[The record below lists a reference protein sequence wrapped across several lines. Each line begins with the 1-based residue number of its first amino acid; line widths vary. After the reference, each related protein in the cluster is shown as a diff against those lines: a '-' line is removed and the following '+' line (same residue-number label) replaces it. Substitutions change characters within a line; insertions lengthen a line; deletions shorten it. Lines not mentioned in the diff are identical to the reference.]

1 MGFIYQEANAYGVE
15 ALVALERHYTPTEE
29 KYCTAVTEAVRICD
43 TYGIPE
49 RELVPQVRHIAAAE
63 EYLLEHLSEDE
74 ETLQFLFTPL
84 SGSNTCLAW
93 FLVWDYV
100 RPGGEKAYKY
110 TGHTPQQRLRDIIS
124 AVGQY
129 QEDPLPP
136 SQQLDTICD
145 LIDYMD
151 LTRLPPADRWRLLT
165 LYAHLEEYERTACRI
180 VEQSA
185 ALLAQVMQT
194 PETDRLLRQCLEQT
208 RENTPR
214 LMSAFAQSQT
224 LSDQS
229 ITFLPCVMSFN
240 SMRFLTGDDHITVI
254 AGVLY
259 WLILRLTEKYAAN
272 DEHLLACLK
281 TLGDKSRLD
290 ILKLLKRAGPQRAGA
305 GQGAGHLPR
314 HRLPPP
320 ERAGAGRI
328 HPYRQGRQP
337 PAVQF
342 GPGGHRVHGGRY
354 PPPSFVAKGCTTPS
368 EKTAAKVQQTLLR
381 RQATVQSRLGRSLR
395 QEQVDYTYSY
405 TMLFNGFALRTA
417 RKNLETIQST
427 KGVSRAFVA
436 GSYTLPTVEQADTQ
450 ALQVALATNQ
460 FTGKGMTI
468 AVLEQDGKTYMSSHD

>member
-136 SQQLDTICD
+136 PQQLDTICD

-194 PETDRLLRQCLEQT
+194 PETDQVLLSKEEALAKIAT
-208 RENTPR
+208 
-214 LMSAFAQSQT
+214 
-224 LSDQS
+224 
-229 ITFLPCVMSFN
+229 
-240 SMRFLTGDDHITVI
+240 LTGGRS
-254 AGVLY
+254 AEE
-259 WLILRLTEKYAAN
+259 LIFSGET
-272 DEHLLACLK
+272 DLAVFPGESGE
-281 TLGDKSRLD
+281 LG
-290 ILKLLKRAGPQRAGA
+290 I
-305 GQGAGHLPR
+305 LPR
-314 HRLPPP
+314 HAPLLTRVKPGTVRLKVPDQDRY
-320 ERAGAGRI
+320 ELIYVSGGI
-328 HPYRQGRQP
+328 LEVQP
-337 PAVQF
+337 
-342 GPGGHRVHGGRY
+342 
-354 PPPSFVAKGCTTPS
+354 TLI
-368 EKTAAKVQQTLLR
+368 TLLADTAIR
-381 RQATVQSRLGRSLR
+381 ATDLDEAKAIEAKNRAA
-395 QEQVDYTYSY
+395 E
-405 TMLFNGFALRTA
+405 A
-417 RKNLETIQST
+417 RKSRDANVDFAAAEAMLAQSIAQL
-427 KGVSRAFVA
+427 KQKKSRF
-436 GSYTLPTVEQADTQ
+436 
-450 ALQVALATNQ
+450 
-460 FTGKGMTI
+460 
-468 AVLEQDGKTYMSSHD
+468 

>member
-136 SQQLDTICD
+136 PQQLDTICA

-180 VEQSA
+180 PAGTSDADAGDGPSA
-185 ALLAQVMQT
+185 AAVSGA
-194 PETDRLLRQCLEQT
+194 D
-208 RENTPR
+208 
-214 LMSAFAQSQT
+214 
-224 LSDQS
+224 
-229 ITFLPCVMSFN
+229 
-240 SMRFLTGDDHITVI
+240 TG
-254 AGVLY
+254 
-259 WLILRLTEKYAAN
+259 
-272 DEHLLACLK
+272 EH
-281 TLGDKSRLD
+281 
-290 ILKLLKRAGPQRAGA
+290 
-305 GQGAGHLPR
+305 
-314 HRLPPP
+314 
-320 ERAGAGRI
+320 
-328 HPYRQGRQP
+328 
-337 PAVQF
+337 
-342 GPGGHRVHGGRY
+342 
-354 PPPSFVAKGCTTPS
+354 PPSYK
-368 EKTAAKVQQTLLR
+368 
-381 RQATVQSRLGRSLR
+381 RLCPVPDAVRPEHHLS
-395 QEQVDYTYSY
+395 
-405 TMLFNGFALRTA
+405 ALRHVLQLHA
-417 RKNLETIQST
+417 
-427 KGVSRAFVA
+427 
-436 GSYTLPTVEQADTQ
+436 LP
-450 ALQVALATNQ
+450 
-460 FTGKGMTI
+460 
-468 AVLEQDGKTYMSSHD
+468 HRR

>member
-1 MGFIYQEANAYGVE
+1 M
-15 ALVALERHYTPTEE
+15 
-29 KYCTAVTEAVRICD
+29 
-43 TYGIPE
+43 
-49 RELVPQVRHIAAAE
+49 RHIAAAE

-136 SQQLDTICD
+136 PQQLDTICD

-229 ITFLPCVMSFN
+229 ITFLLCVMSFN

-290 ILKLLKRAGPQRAGA
+290 ILKLLKEQDRS
-305 GQGAGHLPR
+305 GQELAKELGISQGTVSHHLNVLVR
-314 HRLPPP
+314 D
-320 ERAGAGRI
+320 EFIRI
-328 HPYRQGRQP
+328 
-337 PAVQF
+337 
-342 GPGGHRVHGGRY
+342 
-354 PPPSFVAKGCTTPS
+354 AKDG
-368 EKTAAKVQQTLLR
+368 
-381 RQATVQSRLGRSLR
+381 SRLRCSLAP
-395 QEQVDYTYSY
+395 EAIESMVDDIRR
-405 TMLFNGFALRTA
+405 LL
-417 RKNLETIQST
+417 L
-427 KGVSRAFVA
+427 
-436 GSYTLPTVEQADTQ
+436 
-450 ALQVALATNQ
+450 
-460 FTGKGMTI
+460 
-468 AVLEQDGKTYMSSHD
+468 